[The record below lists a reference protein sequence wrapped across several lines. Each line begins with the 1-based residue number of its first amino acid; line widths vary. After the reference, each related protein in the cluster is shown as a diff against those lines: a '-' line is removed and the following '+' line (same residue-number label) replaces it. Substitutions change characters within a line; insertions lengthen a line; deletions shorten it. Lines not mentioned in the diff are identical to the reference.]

1 MYKNEWQEH
10 KLWWQKN
17 KKSEF
22 YKNKKVFQ
30 IDGVDV
36 NKILVSKKESYGTKN
51 SLKYFIGYNDND
63 VIRPLCVRLP
73 QMTGYARK
81 FDENATMSFRANNK
95 QLLKNYNKIWEKV
108 EKLMRID
115 FESKPVYGDDDKYI
129 KTKIKIYAGSMITNF
144 HNKKMPKEKAPCK
157 CLSIIMLDSVIKA
170 NKKYYP
176 QTLLEE
182 CKYVQEKIKTENYI
196 DEDLEKSESDSDSND
211 ETESDIDNDEYDK

>member
-1 MYKNEWQEH
+1 M
-10 KLWWQKN
+10 
-17 KKSEF
+17 
-22 YKNKKVFQ
+22 
-30 IDGVDV
+30 DDVDV
-36 NKILVSKKESYGTKN
+36 NKILVSNKKPYGTKN
-51 SLKYFIGYNDND
+51 TFKYFIGYNNND
-63 VIRPLCVRLP
+63 VIRLLCVRLP
-73 QMTGYARK
+73 QMTDYARK

-129 KTKIKIYAGSMITNF
+129 KTKIKIYAGSVITNF
-144 HNKKMPKEKAPCK
+144 HNKKVSKEKTPCK

-176 QTLLEE
+176 QTFLEE
-182 CKYVQEKIKTENYI
+182 CKYAQEKIKTENYI

-211 ETESDIDNDEYDK
+211 ETESNIDNDTMNEFKKYFNKIKA